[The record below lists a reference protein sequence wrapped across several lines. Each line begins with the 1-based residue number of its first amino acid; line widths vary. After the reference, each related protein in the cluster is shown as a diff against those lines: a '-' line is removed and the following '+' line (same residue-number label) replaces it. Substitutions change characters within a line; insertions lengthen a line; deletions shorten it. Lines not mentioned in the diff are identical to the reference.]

1 MPTVTYLKHDAKAKK
16 RAENIEKN
24 DPELWRIILAE
35 RVRVSEQ
42 EIEAAKN
49 RSWEGAQDRDLDEIG
64 LGHVTNAF
72 SERQGQSV
80 FPMLDEADNEDDGG
94 ESDKLFESIFCKC
107 TDQQQQSVRENRLD
121 DALWQS
127 FTPQTR
133 QLIIDK
139 SFDNL
144 SRYGVEP
151 DLRMSLTLVNSLQN
165 LPSAKEE
172 KGTGWYIGVVSDMSD
187 PVDEDYSMWGN
198 HTSFGCALHDT
209 CETGIRKTASTIGRP
224 AELIS
229 PYATSRLD

>member
-1 MPTVTYLKHDAKAKK
+1 M
-16 RAENIEKN
+16 
-24 DPELWRIILAE
+24 AE

-42 EIEAAKN
+42 EIEAARN
-49 RSWEGAQDRDLDEIG
+49 RSWEGAQDRDPDEIE
-64 LGHVTNAF
+64 LGHVTNAI

-80 FPMLDEADNEDDGG
+80 FSMLDEADNEDDRG
-94 ESDKLFESIFCKC
+94 EFNKLFESILCKC

-144 SRYGVEP
+144 SRYHVEA

-187 PVDEDYSMWGN
+187 PVDEDYIRLYVGQS
-198 HTSFGCALHDT
+198 HIDT
-209 CETGIRKTASTIGRP
+209 CETGIRKTASTGRP
-224 AELIS
+224 AELLS